1 MWWWAEDSRARHTA
15 VSRQAYTVQGVPTDG
30 TSHSDPLDHG
40 LLPDPKQSPRTRD
53 RRLGKACR
61 ATVVD
66 YRLNQS
72 KMPNMSL
79 ISPGF
84 ALAAVEVET
93 RILSE
98 LDSKRYNVARLHK
111 VRNHPQS

>member
-40 LLPDPKQSPRTRD
+40 LLPGPKQSPRTRD

-61 ATVVD
+61 G
-66 YRLNQS
+66 YRSRLPSQPIKNAEHVS
-72 KMPNMSL
+72 DKSRIC
-79 ISPGF
+79 ISGG
-84 ALAAVEVET
+84 
-93 RILSE
+93 
-98 LDSKRYNVARLHK
+98 
-111 VRNHPQS
+111 

>member
-1 MWWWAEDSRARHTA
+1 
-15 VSRQAYTVQGVPTDG
+15 
-30 TSHSDPLDHG
+30 
-40 LLPDPKQSPRTRD
+40 
-53 RRLGKACR
+53 
-61 ATVVD
+61 
-66 YRLNQS
+66 
-72 KMPNMSL
+72 MPNMSL